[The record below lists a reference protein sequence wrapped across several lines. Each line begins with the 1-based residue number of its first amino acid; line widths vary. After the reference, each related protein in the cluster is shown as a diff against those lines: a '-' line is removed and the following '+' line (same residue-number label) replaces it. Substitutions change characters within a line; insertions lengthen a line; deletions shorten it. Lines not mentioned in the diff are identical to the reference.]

1 MAEGDWTPSAADV
14 REFETRL
21 AGYLAASDL
30 QSTLKGTRIRQELAN
45 YKRQYWGIVTGGQ
58 RALIV
63 SFLHDSTTLD
73 ATAGWRTTVV
83 LLEGDDPP
91 YPVSSGIA
99 VSGGGDKYF
108 RLLYDVDSKRFS
120 KLRINSPI

>member
-1 MAEGDWTPSAADV
+1 MAAGTWTPSASDV

-21 AGYLAASDL
+21 AGHLAGSDL
-30 QSTLKGTRIRQELAN
+30 EPALKGTRIRQALAN
-45 YKRQYWGIVTGGQ
+45 YKRQYWGIVSGGQ
-58 RALIV
+58 RALLV

-120 KLRINSPI
+120 KLRVNSPI